1 MRLLVKN
8 NLKWPMPEN
17 AILIKN
23 NLQIDQRL
31 DVDIFVTDLG
41 QCLEIHIFPTEI
53 PKSRLFLYLPKI
65 FFPQLI
71 DKDKKVCQ
79 KCD

>member
-1 MRLLVKN
+1 
-8 NLKWPMPEN
+8 MPEN

-31 DVDIFVTDLG
+31 DVDIFVTNLG
-41 QCLEIHIFPTEI
+41 QCLGIHIFPKEI
-53 PKSRLFLYLPKI
+53 PKSRIFLYLPKVSI
-65 FFPQLI
+65 SQLI
-71 DKDKKVCQ
+71 DKNKKVCQ